1 MAILYQHKIRE
12 RLHLIEKRTKRPF
25 ISWTEEL
32 NDVDPVYFF
41 SLGPICSFRER
52 FFWGDRTN
60 ETVYVGLGCTYVIE
74 TEEKEERFHTVET
87 QWKQWVEQT
96 DHYSNG
102 IKMGPILFGGF
113 SFDPYKPHTEK
124 WRAFPHA
131 KMLVPAVLLASKG
144 GKATLTVTVRSGQS
158 EETMEKIETLFRL
171 LHEGRAPIHSLPSVR
186 KYEEKQTEQWFDA
199 VKQTIANI
207 HSGKFDKVV
216 LAREARL
223 SFADR
228 VEASV
233 VLRQLREQQPFS
245 YLFAFEQEGQC
256 FIGASPEQLV
266 KKEGDACYST
276 CLAGS
281 IRRGKTV
288 QEDEQLGEW
297 LLHDE
302 KNLHE
307 HHFVVQMIKEAM
319 EAVCERVYMPPSP
332 QLLKLPNIQHL
343 YTPVIGEHCR
353 ASSILSM
360 VAKMHPT
367 PALGGTPREAAVKE
381 IREVEPLDRG
391 WYAGPIGWMDTEGNG
406 EFAVAIRSGLLQGQ
420 EVSIFAG
427 CGIVGDSDPISEYEE
442 TKVKFIPMLSALGV
456 GQDE

>member
-12 RLHLIEKRTKRPF
+12 QLHLIEKKEKRPF
-25 ISWTEEL
+25 ISWTEEW

-41 SLGPICSFRER
+41 SLGPLCSFRER
-52 FFWGDRTN
+52 FFWADRTN

-87 QWKQWVEQT
+87 KWKQWIGQT
-96 DHYSNG
+96 AFYSN
-102 IKMGPILFGGF
+102 KTEMVPILFGGF
-113 SFDPYKPHTEK
+113 SFDPYKPRTEK

-131 KMLVPAVLLASKG
+131 KMVVPTVLLTSKG
-144 GKATLTVTVRSGQS
+144 GKAALTVTVRSGQS
-158 EETMEKIETLFRL
+158 AEIMEKIEMLLHL
-171 LHEGRAPIHSLPSVR
+171 LHEERVPLHSLPSLM
-186 KYEEKQTEQWFDA
+186 KYEEIQTEQWLDA
-199 VKQTIANI
+199 VKQTIAKI
-207 HSGKFDKVV
+207 RGGKFDKVV

-228 VEASV
+228 VEASA
-233 VLRQLREQQPFS
+233 VLWQLREQQPFS

-288 QEDEQLGEW
+288 QEDEQFGEW
-297 LLHDE
+297 LLRDE

-307 HHFVVQMIKEAM
+307 HRFVVQMIKEAM
-319 EAVCERVYMPPSP
+319 EAVCERVDMPTSP
-332 QLLKLPNIQHL
+332 ELLKLPNIQHL
-343 YTPVIGEHCR
+343 YTPVVGEHCR
-353 ASSILSM
+353 ASSILSLI
-360 VAKMHPT
+360 ANMHPT

-391 WYAGPIGWMDTEGNG
+391 WYAGPIGWMDTKGNG

-420 EVSIFAG
+420 DVSIFAG

-442 TKVKFIPMLSALGV
+442 TKVKFTPMLSALGV

>member
-12 RLHLIEKRTKRPF
+12 QLHLIEKKEKRPF
-25 ISWTEEL
+25 ISWTEEW
-32 NDVDPVYFF
+32 NNVDPVYFF

-52 FFWGDRTN
+52 FFWADRTN

-74 TEEKEERFHTVET
+74 TEEKEDRFHTVET
-87 QWKQWVEQT
+87 KWKQWIGQT
-96 DHYSNG
+96 AFYSN
-102 IKMGPILFGGF
+102 KTETVPILFGGF
-113 SFDPYKPHTEK
+113 SFDPYKPRTEK

-131 KMLVPAVLLASKG
+131 KMVVPAVLLTSKG

-158 EETMEKIETLFRL
+158 AETMEKIEMLFHL
-171 LHEGRAPIHSLPSVR
+171 LHEERAPLHSLPSLM
-186 KYEEKQTEQWFDA
+186 KYEEIQTEQWLNA
-199 VKQTIANI
+199 VKQTIAKI
-207 HSGKFDKVV
+207 RVGKFDKVV

-228 VEASV
+228 VEASA
-233 VLRQLREQQPFS
+233 VLGQLREQQPFS

-288 QEDEQLGEW
+288 QEDEQFGEW
-297 LLHDE
+297 LLRDE

-307 HHFVVQMIKEAM
+307 HRFVVQMIKEAM
-319 EAVCERVYMPPSP
+319 EAVCERVDMPTSP
-332 QLLKLPNIQHL
+332 ELLKLPNIQHL
-343 YTPVIGEHCR
+343 YTPVVGEHCR
-353 ASSILSM
+353 VSSILSL
-360 VAKMHPT
+360 VEKMHPT

-391 WYAGPIGWMDTEGNG
+391 WYAGPIGWMDTKGNG

-420 EVSIFAG
+420 DVSIFAG

-442 TKVKFIPMLSALGV
+442 TKVKFTPMLSALGV